1 MSCAIE
7 AKRAIA
13 RLLASLAKTS
23 GAGIDPETE
32 SVSLKLNG
40 KFENSILGLNIVD
53 GVGLAATGVT
63 GAGGNVLN
71 CPRMRVVGP
80 KLLMFIRA
88 GLLGMVARICMG

>member
-23 GAGIDPETE
+23 GAGIDPDTE
-32 SVSLKLNG
+32 IVSLKLNG

-53 GVGLAATGVT
+53 GVGLVVTGVT
-63 GAGGNVLN
+63 WTGGNVLN
-71 CPRMRVVGP
+71 VRVRIAM
-80 KLLMFIRA
+80 LLTFIRA
-88 GLLGMVARICMG
+88 GLLGMIARSCIG